1 MFYYLKGR
9 KAISGCPSL
18 CRVPSRFFCYTR
30 YWNVPMN
37 ELAKVF
43 HHIRRKA
50 KTITVIH
57 DRMLSSNPSFY
68 PFEWDA
74 IVCNDKRFVEFLKKA
89 FPEEKIHVISHP
101 YNQWKV
107 GDKIHARK
115 KLNLPLDKKIIMNFG
130 QRVEE
135 FIQVLPAIFELQT
148 NYPILVLVVVRKGI
162 EELRRE
168 STLPIEVREERP
180 DIEKLYEYLH
190 ASDAMVLHRRSI
202 EGVVYSSTTY
212 QCLGSGCPIVALN
225 SNFFE
230 PFGEEVLKYDDLD
243 ELKKCLIY
251 IFEER
256 EKYKKAKLKAERVVK
271 KNSPEGIATR
281 FIRLFESLCGVR
293 YEDSNTLQVE

>member
-1 MFYYLKGR
+1 
-9 KAISGCPSL
+9 
-18 CRVPSRFFCYTR
+18 
-30 YWNVPMN
+30 MN

-68 PFEWDA
+68 QFEWDA

-135 FIQVLPAIFELQT
+135 FIQVLTAIF
-148 NYPILVLVVVRKGI
+148 
-162 EELRRE
+162 
-168 STLPIEVREERP
+168 
-180 DIEKLYEYLH
+180 
-190 ASDAMVLHRRSI
+190 
-202 EGVVYSSTTY
+202 
-212 QCLGSGCPIVALN
+212 
-225 SNFFE
+225 
-230 PFGEEVLKYDDLD
+230 
-243 ELKKCLIY
+243 
-251 IFEER
+251 
-256 EKYKKAKLKAERVVK
+256 
-271 KNSPEGIATR
+271 
-281 FIRLFESLCGVR
+281 
-293 YEDSNTLQVE
+293 